1 MSFDLA
7 WNLLKAS
14 RYVEEQGNPGHPI
27 PFNTVINRMITESG
41 GDPQKASTELRNKIK
56 AHILSSPQKYGLNEL
71 VGFTQKDYKS
81 YKQDQKEL
89 FNANAMQEIL
99 APIVPTVPTV
109 DAPPEDPSMA
119 AYDEKLTRRRPPS
132 DATGPAQPRDNRK
145 FRQSKGAKVDR
156 LDNRTDFNSMA
167 EELYAANQA
176 KRAAPTAATPPAATP
191 PAGVPTTLKELN
203 KFIYG
208 VALKDFEGTNEEKM
222 KRWKVLRDNFAGQ
235 LNIPLPGEKKKVE
248 QSIPNLVANPILP
261 KEVIQQDID
270 MARNRHSQPKQ
281 MTLDAFTQP
290 KAAEARGTQSLLNK
304 PILPTSTSKVA
315 PPPPAAEEEIRR
327 ITQPPPS
334 QWVAER
340 RKENILP
347 ITEENPGTTHTER
360 LNQLLAQVNQQ
371 EGEGFPG
378 QSKVNFDENGNII

>member
-27 PFNTVINRMITESG
+27 PFNTIINRMIAESG
-41 GDPQKASTELRNKIK
+41 GDPQKASTELKNKIK
-56 AHILSSPQKYGLNEL
+56 AHILSSPQQYGLNEL

-99 APIVPTVPTV
+99 APIVPTVPTAG
-109 DAPPEDPSMA
+109 DSQDPSTA

-145 FRQSKGAKVDR
+145 FRQSKGPKVDR
-156 LDNRTDFNSMA
+156 LDNRTDFNAMA
-167 EELYAANQA
+167 EEIYAANQA
-176 KRAAPTAATPPAATP
+176 KQAPAPAPAPAAL
-191 PAGVPTTLKELN
+191 PTTLKELN

-248 QSIPNLVANPILP
+248 QSIPNLVAKPILP
-261 KEVIQQDID
+261 KEVIQQDIE

-290 KAAEARGTQSLLNK
+290 KPAEARGTQSLLDK

-315 PPPPAAEEEIRR
+315 PPPPPAAEEIRR

-340 RKENILP
+340 RKEGILP

-371 EGEGFPG
+371 EGERFPG
-378 QSKVNFDENGNII
+378 QSKVNFDENGNMI

>member
-27 PFNTVINRMITESG
+27 PFNTVINRMIAENG
-41 GDPQKASTELRNKIK
+41 GDPQKASTELKNKIK
-56 AHILSSPQKYGLNEL
+56 AHILSSPQQYGLNEL

-81 YKQDQKEL
+81 YKQDQKDVFQRILGGEL
-89 FNANAMQEIL
+89 ATG
-99 APIVPTVPTV
+99 PIEPTLPTV
-109 DAPPEDPSMA
+109 DAPPVDPSMA

-132 DATGPAQPRDNRK
+132 DATGPAQPRDNKK
-145 FRQSKGAKVDR
+145 FRQSKGPKVDR
-156 LDNRTDFNSMA
+156 LDNRTDFNTMA

-176 KRAAPTAATPPAATP
+176 KRAPAPAPAAS

-248 QSIPNLVANPILP
+248 QSIPNLVAKPILP
-261 KEVIQQDID
+261 KEVIQQDIE

-290 KAAEARGTQSLLNK
+290 KPAEARGTQSLLDK

-315 PPPPAAEEEIRR
+315 PPPPPAEEEIRR

-334 QWVAER
+334 PWVAER
-340 RKENILP
+340 RKEGILP
-347 ITEENPGTTHTER
+347 ITEENPGNTHTER

-371 EGEGFPG
+371 EGERFPG
-378 QSKVNFDENGNII
+378 QSKVNFDENGNMI